1 MNTKA
6 ATDIIEKVLS
16 YEIVNAAFEVH
27 NVLGPGFLESIYEE
41 GMAVELSTRGHK
53 VERQVRISV
62 NYKSRKIGEHVLD
75 LVVDGR
81 IILEIKAVSA
91 IAPIHKE
98 QALSY
103 LKATGYQ
110 LAMVI
115 NFGAARV
122 QTARIVHTK

>member
-75 LVVDGR
+75 LVVDDR
-81 IILEIKAVSA
+81 VILEIKAVSA